1 MSTTLVFRRTRFL
14 NNGTG
19 IAGSWMGSATVSD
32 STFRGNQYGV
42 SIDDSGL
49 TLTNSIVDRNDTGVS
64 CYDAYCHLNGNSIS
78 NNKIGAANG
87 FVGSFAMT
95 KNVIRGND
103 VGVTSGGYSFVDL
116 SYNAFA
122 RNKTGLELSYGFGSI
137 YRNSF
142 IANDV
147 GLTSTNYSDSFAI
160 ATIEQNVAFFNGDG
174 FSITGVG
181 DQLKANTANRNH
193 RWGINA
199 PNAIDLGGNR
209 ASGNGNTP
217 QCVGVACP

>member
-1 MSTTLVFRRTRFL
+1 
-14 NNGTG
+14 
-19 IAGSWMGSATVSD
+19 MGSATVSD
-32 STFRGNQYGV
+32 STFRGNQYGA

-64 CYDAYCHLNGNSIS
+64 CFDAYCHLNRNSIS

-95 KNVIRGND
+95 KNVISGND

-122 RNKTGLELSYGFGSI
+122 RNKTGLELSYGFGTI

-142 IANDV
+142 IGNDV
-147 GLTSTNYSDSFAI
+147 GLTSS
-160 ATIEQNVAFFNGDG
+160 
-174 FSITGVG
+174 
-181 DQLKANTANRNH
+181 QL
-193 RWGINA
+193 
-199 PNAIDLGGNR
+199 
-209 ASGNGNTP
+209 
-217 QCVGVACP
+217 Q